1 MTNVEDTTAAVVEPQ
16 EPAPKAAPKK
26 SQAAAK
32 KSQAVAVAAP
42 PAPPAPPPSGSL
54 AVLQQAMANGATGDD
69 LKNLLDVYERL
80 EAREARKAFD
90 VAMALAQAEM
100 PVIVKNRLVDYE
112 NKKKDDNGQTTRTTY
127 RHEDLA
133 QVVDTIKPVLHKHG
147 LAHRFRTDHLDG
159 GQIKVTCIIT
169 GHGWREE
176 TSLQSSRDTSG
187 GKNDVQGIGSI
198 VTYLERYTLKA
209 ALGLAAAHDDD
220 GRSSEGSPTTITALQ
235 LQELEALVKEV
246 NANVDK
252 ACQSLGIKSLAELPI
267 AKFEKAKAKLET
279 MRVPL

>member
-1 MTNVEDTTAAVVEPQ
+1 MTIVEDTTAAVVEPQ
-16 EPAPKAAPKK
+16 EPAAKK
-26 SQAAAK
+26 KAAK

-90 VAMALAQAEM
+90 IAMALAQAEM

-112 NKKKDDNGQTTRTTY
+112 TSKTDKAGNPGRTTY
-127 RHEDLA
+127 KHEDLA
-133 QVVDTIKPVLHKHG
+133 KVVETIKPVLHKHG
-147 LAHRFRTDHLDG
+147 LAHRFRTEQLEN
-159 GQIKVTCIIT
+159 GQVKVTCVIT

-176 TSLQSSRDTSG
+176 TSLQGSRDTSG

-220 GRSSEGSPTTITALQ
+220 GRGSEGEPTTITALQ

>member
-1 MTNVEDTTAAVVEPQ
+1 MTIVEDTTAAVVEPQ
-16 EPAPKAAPKK
+16 EPAPKKK
-26 SQAAAK
+26 AAK
-32 KSQAVAVAAP
+32 KSQAVAIAAP
-42 PAPPAPPPSGSL
+42 AAPPSGSM

-90 VAMALAQAEM
+90 IAMALAQAEM

-220 GRSSEGSPTTITALQ
+220 GRGSEGPATTITALQ
-235 LQELEALVKEV
+235 LHELEKLITEV
-246 NANVDK
+246 GANAEK
-252 ACQSLGIKSLAELPI
+252 ACKALKINSLAELP
-267 AKFEKAKAKLET
+267 ANLFDRAKAKLET

>member
-1 MTNVEDTTAAVVEPQ
+1 MTIVEDTTAAEVKPQ
-16 EPAPKAAPKK
+16 KPKVKIAA
-26 SQAAAK
+26 
-32 KSQAVAVAAP
+32 KSQAVAVAPP

-112 NKKKDDNGQTTRTTY
+112 NKKKDDSGKTTRTTY
-127 RHEDLA
+127 KHEDLA
-133 QVVDTIKPVLHKHG
+133 QVVETIKPVLHKHG
-147 LAHRFRTDHLDG
+147 LAHRFRTEHVGD
-159 GQIKVTCIIT
+159 QIKVTCIIT

-187 GKNDVQGIGSI
+187 GKNDVQGIASA

-220 GRSSEGSPTTITALQ
+220 GRGSEGEPTTITALQ
-235 LQELEALVKEV
+235 LQELEKLITEV
-246 NANVDK
+246 GANADK
-252 ACQSLGIKSLAELPI
+252 ACKALKINSLAELP
-267 AKFEKAKAKLET
+267 ADLFDRAKAKLET

>member
-1 MTNVEDTTAAVVEPQ
+1 MTIVEDTTAAEPQ
-16 EPAPKAAPKK
+16 EPAPKKAAP
-26 SQAAAK
+26 K

-42 PAPPAPPPSGSL
+42 AAPPAPPSGSL

-90 VAMALAQAEM
+90 IAMALAQAEM
-100 PVIVKNRLVDYE
+100 PVIVKNRLVDFE
-112 NKKKDDNGQTTRTTY
+112 NNKKDNAGNATRTTY
-127 RHEDLA
+127 KHEDLA
-133 QVVDTIKPVLHKHG
+133 QVVETIKPVLHKHG
-147 LAHRFRTDHLDG
+147 LAHRFRTEHLDG
-159 GQIKVTCIIT
+159 GQIRVTCIIT

-176 TSLQSSRDTSG
+176 TSLQASRDTSG

-209 ALGLAAAHDDD
+209 GLGLAAAHDDD
-220 GRSSEGSPTTITALQ
+220 GRGSEGSATTITALQ
-235 LQELEALVKEV
+235 LEELKKLITEV
-246 NANVDK
+246 GANADK
-252 ACQSLGIKSLAELPI
+252 ACKALKINSLAELP
-267 AKFEKAKAKLET
+267 AALFDRAKAKLET

>member
-1 MTNVEDTTAAVVEPQ
+1 MTIVEDTTAAVEPQ
-16 EPAPKAAPKK
+16 EAAPKK
-26 SQAAAK
+26 KAAK
-32 KSQAVAVAAP
+32 KSQTVAIAAPAAP
-42 PAPPAPPPSGSL
+42 PAPPAPPPSGSM

-90 VAMALAQAEM
+90 IAMALAQSEM
-100 PVIVKNRLVDYE
+100 PLIVKNRLVDYE
-112 NKKKDDNGQTTRTTY
+112 TSKTDKTGKAIRTTY
-127 RHEDLA
+127 KHEDLA
-133 QVVDTIKPVLHKHG
+133 QVVETIKPVLHKHG
-147 LAHRFRTDHLDG
+147 LAHRFRTEHIGD
-159 GQIKVTCIIT
+159 QIRVTCIIT

-187 GKNDVQGIGSI
+187 SKNDVQAIASA

-220 GRSSEGSPTTITALQ
+220 GRGSEGSPTTITALQ
-235 LQELEALVKEV
+235 LQELEKLITEV
-246 NANVDK
+246 GTNAEK
-252 ACQSLGIKSLAELPI
+252 ACKALKINSLAELP
-267 AKFEKAKAKLET
+267 ADLFDRAKAKLET